1 MQCSEAVE
9 KIRIPVKYEDLSDG
23 VTKYRMEDFPIMYP
37 HGVIHFLFEKA
48 KLKIPPEHIQQ
59 YWNHHSTFGE
69 EWARNPQTHSMIP
82 LGIFGDSA
90 RVTTQYGATHVLGI
104 FLNVVLFRPASV
116 RASRF
121 LLFSI
126 GEHEL
131 WHYHTL
137 SVVLRTLTW
146 SLNALFEGV
155 HPTLDVHGKSLPP
168 HLQKVAGT
176 LITSTALCFCVTEIR
191 GDWSWHKKLWRFWK
205 TSWVGKKM
213 CHWCRAESTGCWE
226 GLYWNLTESS
236 SWVDK
241 EFTLEEFMEERL
253 PPYGICI

>member
-1 MQCSEAVE
+1 M
-9 KIRIPVKYEDLSDG
+9 
-23 VTKYRMEDFPIMYP
+23 
-37 HGVIHFLFEKA
+37 
-48 KLKIPPEHIQQ
+48 
-59 YWNHHSTFGE
+59 
-69 EWARNPQTHSMIP
+69 
-82 LGIFGDSA
+82 
-90 RVTTQYGATHVLGI
+90 LGI

-146 SLNALFEGV
+146 SLNALFDGI
-155 HPTLDVHGKSLPP
+155 HPTFDVHGKNLSP

-176 LITSTALCFCVTEIR
+176 PITSAGLCFCVTEVR

-213 CHWCRAESTGCWE
+213 CHWCRAESTGSWE
-226 GLYWNLTESS
+226 GLYWNLTEGS
-236 SWVDK
+236 SWYDK

-253 PPYGICI
+253 PPYGICT